1 MGIRATTP
9 IRWLADIDVS
19 ALDSG
24 SLTVFN
30 NFTVAD
36 VGFGNSTQ
44 SDVIDGD
51 GFTINGVD
59 LENDDSSDSVVG
71 NSRKREG
78 SGYRNRW
85 WSPTRIAVT
94 FSIALSLSNLA
105 TLTITQQRSYS
116 LFRSSYLESWT
127 MILFRML
134 ILPIKALDNAFRV
147 CHSYSLTSL
156 ALCNTC

>member
-1 MGIRATTP
+1 VGSANSSLISIGLVAGCTDYGDPSDNPDPMTCRK
-9 IRWLADIDVS
+9 DVS
-19 ALDSG
+19 AWNSG

-44 SDVIDGD
+44 SDVIDGN

-78 SGYRNRW
+78 SGYRNR
-85 WSPTRIAVT
+85 
-94 FSIALSLSNLA
+94 
-105 TLTITQQRSYS
+105 
-116 LFRSSYLESWT
+116 
-127 MILFRML
+127 
-134 ILPIKALDNAFRV
+134 
-147 CHSYSLTSL
+147 
-156 ALCNTC
+156 